1 MRLSHAHRWLIILA
15 LLTLLPSPLSAHAA
29 NATPAACTGT
39 YYTVQPGDTWSSVSY
54 RTGVTVAELK
64 RLNPHAVHPNNWL
77 WTGDRLCI
85 PSQGKMQGYW
95 YQVKPGDTWNKVS
108 RATGVSIQELWRAN
122 QGLINRLFWLYIGQR
137 IWIPAA
143 PPAGTAMPA
152 PTTSAPAAT
161 TPVPPAPT
169 AALSPSPAPTSQPA
183 ATPAPT
189 AEAKATPT
197 TPATPQLDASGCS
210 QRLDDY
216 PSLILSY
223 LNTAGNKPEGLQDW
237 LTRCGALTGDPD
249 AVTTAA
255 LQSATSTDLIVALHD
270 PASPPPAGNGML
282 LIFHSSPT
290 GYKLA
295 HQAVGGGSVAL
306 LMVGDLNVDGKPDV
320 VWADT
325 SCGAH
330 TCFTNLHVDSWDGS
344 AYLDWIAGEPTLASA
359 DYRFDDVTPEGAGL
373 EIIAH
378 GGTISSVGAGPQR
391 AWTETYISPA
401 GAPYTLFSQV
411 YDPSPCLYHK
421 ILDANAA
428 MDKWASDGFDAA
440 IDLYTQAINNTI
452 LTACGSIP
460 DELTTLRDFAR
471 FRLSVALLAAGRRS
485 EAENISRQITTPAL
499 SGAAIV
505 FFSAYRSS
513 GSIIQACRDTNTYAQ
528 GNPATWQFL
537 ADWGYANPS
546 FTPEEFCPLK

>member
-1 MRLSHAHRWLIILA
+1 MKSLRMRYWLMALVLGSLLLVTSLA
-15 LLTLLPSPLSAHAA
+15 YAA
-29 NATPAACTGT
+29 DATPAACSGT

-64 RLNPHAVHPNNWL
+64 RLNPHAIHPNNWL
-77 WTGDRLCI
+77 WKGDRLCI
-85 PSQGKMQGYW
+85 PSQGAMKGYW

-108 RATGVSIQELWRAN
+108 RATGVPVQELWRAN
-122 QGLINRLFWLYIGQR
+122 QGLINRLFWLYVGQR
-137 IWIPAA
+137 IWIPSP
-143 PPAGTAMPA
+143 PPAGTATPAPTVEATTTPVPLTPTAGGTPLPA
-152 PTTSAPAAT
+152 PTT
-161 TPVPPAPT
+161 
-169 AALSPSPAPTSQPA
+169 QPA
-183 ATPAPT
+183 ATPLPT
-189 AEAKATPT
+189 AEAQV
-197 TPATPQLDASGCS
+197 TPQVDASGCS
-210 QRLDDY
+210 QRLEDY
-216 PSLILSY
+216 PSLILSF
-223 LNTAGNKPEGLQDW
+223 LNTPGNKPDNLRDR
-237 LTRCGALTGDPD
+237 LARCGALTEDPD
-249 AVTTAA
+249 AITTAA
-255 LQSATSTDLIVALHD
+255 LQSTTSTDLIVALHD
-270 PASPPPAGNGML
+270 PTSPPPAGNGML
-282 LIFHSSPT
+282 LIFHSSPA

-295 HQAVGGGSVAL
+295 HKALGGGTVAL

-330 TCFTNLHVDSWDGS
+330 TCFTTLYVDSWDGS

-359 DYRFDDVTPEGAGL
+359 DYRFDDVTEEGTGL

-378 GGTISSVGAGPQR
+378 GGTIGSVGAGPQR

-428 MDKWASDGFDAA
+428 LDKWTTDGFEAA
-440 IDLYTQAINNTI
+440 IDLYTQAINDTT
-452 LTACGSIP
+452 LTSCGSIP

-471 FRLSVALLAAGRRS
+471 FRLSVALLAAGRRA
-485 EAENISRQITTPAL
+485 EAENISRQITTPAI

-528 GNPATWQFL
+528 SNPASWQFL

-546 FTPEEFCPLK
+546 FTAAEFCPLK

>member
-1 MRLSHAHRWLIILA
+1 MRPFHVRHWLLILA
-15 LLTLLPSPLSAHAA
+15 LVTLLPTAMSAYAA
-29 NATPAACTGT
+29 NPTPPACTGI

-54 RTGVTVAELK
+54 RTGVKVAELK
-64 RLNPHAVHPNNWL
+64 RLNPHAIHPNNWL
-77 WTGDRLCI
+77 WAGDRLCI
-85 PSQGKMQGYW
+85 PSQGIKQGYW

-108 RATGVSIQELWRAN
+108 RATGVSVQELWRAN
-122 QGLINRLFWLYIGQR
+122 QGLINRLYWLYIGQR
-137 IWIPAA
+137 IWIPTA
-143 PPAGTAMPA
+143 PPTGAVTPTPA
-152 PTTSAPAAT
+152 AQAAATPAPAAPT
-161 TPVPPAPT
+161 AQPTPVPGT
-169 AALSPSPAPTSQPA
+169 TGQPSP
-183 ATPAPT
+183 TPAPT
-189 AEAKATPT
+189 AEAKVTPT
-197 TPATPQLDASGCS
+197 TPQLDAAGCS

-216 PSLILSY
+216 PNLILAY
-223 LNTAGNKPEGLQDW
+223 LNTAGNKPKGLSDW
-237 LTRCGALTGDPD
+237 LARCGVLTGDPD
-249 AVTTAA
+249 AVTTAG
-255 LQSATSTDLIVALHD
+255 LQSTASTDLIVALHD

-295 HQAVGGGSVAL
+295 HRVVGGGSVAL

-325 SCGAH
+325 ACGAH
-330 TCFTNLHVDSWDGS
+330 TCFTTLHVDSWDGS

-359 DYRFDDVTPEGAGL
+359 DYRFDDVTPEGDGL

-378 GGTISSVGAGPQR
+378 GGAINSVGAGPQR

-401 GAPYTLFSQV
+401 GAPYTLFSQA

-428 MDKWASDGFDAA
+428 LDKWTRDGFDAA
-440 IDLYTQAINNTI
+440 IDLYTQAITDTT
-452 LTACGSIP
+452 LTACGDIP
-460 DELTTLRDFAR
+460 DELNTLRDFAR
-471 FRLSVALLAAGRRS
+471 FRLAVALLGAGRRA

-499 SGAAIV
+499 TGAAV
-505 FFSAYRSS
+505 TFFSAYRSS
-513 GSIIQACRDTNTYAQ
+513 GSIIQACRETNTYAQ

-546 FTPEEFCPLK
+546 FTAEEFCPLR

>member
-1 MRLSHAHRWLIILA
+1 MRPFHARYWLLILA
-15 LLTLLPSPLSAHAA
+15 LVTFLPLPLSAHAA
-29 NATPAACTGT
+29 KPTPPACTGT
-39 YYTVQPGDTWSSVSY
+39 YYTVQPGDTWSSISY
-54 RTGVTVAELK
+54 RTGVTVAQLK
-64 RLNPHAVHPNNWL
+64 RLNPHAVRPNNWL
-77 WTGDRLCI
+77 WVGDRLCI
-85 PSQGKMQGYW
+85 PGQGTKQGYW

-108 RATGVSIQELWRAN
+108 RATGVSVQDLWRAN
-122 QGLINRLFWLYIGQR
+122 QGLINRLYWLYIGQR

-143 PPAGTAMPA
+143 PPTGAATL
-152 PTTSAPAAT
+152 TPAAQAAA
-161 TPVPPAPT
+161 TPVPVTPIAQATPT
-169 AALSPSPAPTSQPA
+169 PGPTSQPSL
-183 ATPAPT
+183 TPAPT
-189 AEAKATPT
+189 AEAKATP
-197 TPATPQLDASGCS
+197 ATPQRDTSGCS

-216 PSLILSY
+216 PNLILAY
-223 LNTAGNKPEGLQDW
+223 LNTAGNKPEGLPGW
-237 LTRCGALTGDPD
+237 LARCGALTGDPD

-270 PASPPPAGNGML
+270 PTSPPPAGNGML
-282 LIFHSSPT
+282 LIFHSSPM

-295 HQAVGGGSVAL
+295 HQVPGGGSVAL

-325 SCGAH
+325 ACGAH
-330 TCFTNLHVDSWDGS
+330 TCFTTLHVDSWDGL

-359 DYRFDDVTPEGAGL
+359 NYRFDNVTEKGTGL

-378 GGTISSVGAGPQR
+378 GGIINSVGAGPQR

-401 GAPYTLFSQV
+401 GAPYTLFSLI
-411 YDPSPCLYHK
+411 YDLSPCLYHR

-428 MDKWASDGFDAA
+428 LDKWTKEGFDAA
-440 IDLYTQAINNTI
+440 INLYTQAITDTS

-471 FRLSVALLAAGRRS
+471 FRLAVALLGAGRRA
-485 EAENISRQITTPAL
+485 EAESVSRQITTPAL
-499 SGAAIV
+499 TGAANT

-513 GSIIQACRDTNTYAQ
+513 GSIIQACRDTNTYAR
-528 GNPATWQFL
+528 GNPAAWQFL

-546 FTPEEFCPLK
+546 FTAEEFCPLR